1 MKRQSEIQHRPMRKQ
16 YFTTFELLRAFYTTG
31 FKHGLTTVLFPVVL
45 ILIVLIHYPATN
57 GWAVESEPSAF
68 VLEVKGAISP
78 GVSDFVRRGLD
89 KAGEAKARLV
99 ILQLDTPGGL
109 GLAMRDII
117 KDILASPVPV
127 VTYVAPSG
135 ARAASAGT
143 YILYASHVAAMAPAT
158 NLGAATPV
166 SIGSLPGMEKEDKD
180 QDETDGDGEK
190 KQKPLGDIMKQKMVN
205 DAEAYIISLAER
217 HGRNREWAAK
227 AVREAVSISAE
238 EALKLGVIDLIAE
251 NIDDLLIG
259 INRRTVVLASGSQ
272 QLSTGDL
279 HLVYMKKD
287 WRTRLLMVIGD
298 PNIAYMLMLLGIY
311 GLFFE
316 LANPGYVLP
325 GVVGGTALLLALYA
339 FQVLPV
345 NYAGLALIILGIS
358 FMVAEAF
365 SPSFGILGLGG
376 LAAFV
381 FGSVI
386 LMDEKSLQIS
396 LLLIGSTA
404 LFSFAG
410 ILWLMSKLLTMRR
423 KRVITGEEGMLDAV
437 AVVMDDFSESG
448 RVWVFGESW
457 QASSTTPLKKGE
469 NVRVLAQ
476 EGLHLTV
483 EPLQEVE

>member
-1 MKRQSEIQHRPMRKQ
+1 MMRHHFTIVNFLRPLSMTSCKSV
-16 YFTTFELLRAFYTTG
+16 FRAVFFST
-31 FKHGLTTVLFPVVL
+31 LFSI
-45 ILIVLIHYPATN
+45 ILSAHYPVTAEEVTEN
-57 GWAVESEPSAF
+57 GPPAF
-68 VLEVKGAISP
+68 ILEIRGAIGP

-89 KAGEAKARLV
+89 QAREARSPLFV
-99 ILQLDTPGGL
+99 LQLDTPGGL
-109 GLAMRDII
+109 DLAMREII

-127 VTYVAPSG
+127 VSYVAPEG

-166 SIGSLPGMEKEDKD
+166 SIGSLPSMDKEDKP
-180 QDETDGDGEK
+180 QDATEEK
-190 KQKPLGDIMKQKMVN
+190 QEQKTLGDTLKQKMVN

-238 EALKLGVIDLIAE
+238 EALRLGVIDLMADSVE
-251 NIDDLLIG
+251 DLLVQLNG
-259 INRRTVVLASGSQ
+259 REVMMSSGP
-272 QLSTGDL
+272 QLLQTDNIRL
-279 HLVYMKKD
+279 IPIEKD
-287 WRTRLLMVIGD
+287 WRTRLLIVIGD

-339 FQVLPV
+339 FQILPI
-345 NYAGLALIILGIS
+345 NYAGLALIVLGIF

-365 SPSFGILGLGG
+365 APSFGALGLGG

-386 LMDEKSLQIS
+386 LMDEKGLQIS
-396 LLLIGSTA
+396 LSLIGTTG
-404 LFSFAG
+404 LFSFVC
-410 ILWLMSKLLTMRR
+410 ILWMVTRLLSLRR
-423 KRVITGEEGMLDAV
+423 RRVITGEELMLDSV
-437 AVVMDDFSESG
+437 GVVIDDFTVNG
-448 RVWVFGESW
+448 RVWILGESW
-457 QASSTTPLKKGE
+457 QASTTIPLKKGDK
-469 NVRVLAQ
+469 VKILSQ
-476 EGLHLTV
+476 DGLHLSV
-483 EPLQEVE
+483 KPLQEEE

>member
-1 MKRQSEIQHRPMRKQ
+1 MMSHHSSTSFSHTLFAVFFPA
-16 YFTTFELLRAFYTTG
+16 LLITIT
-31 FKHGLTTVLFPVVL
+31 LLS
-45 ILIVLIHYPATN
+45 HYPVTS
-57 GWAVESEPSAF
+57 GWAAESESSAF
-68 VLEVKGAISP
+68 ILEVQGAIGP
-78 GVSDFVRRGLD
+78 GVSDFVRRGLE
-89 KAGEAKARLV
+89 KAGKARAQIF

-109 GLAMRDII
+109 DLAMREII

-166 SIGSLPGMEKEDKD
+166 TIGSLPGMGKENK
-180 QDETDGDGEK
+180 DGDDREGRKEEK
-190 KQKPLGDIMKQKMVN
+190 SQGDTLKQKMVN
-205 DAEAYIISLAER
+205 DAEAYLISLAEK

-238 EALKLGVIDLIAE
+238 EALRLGVIDLMAE
-251 NIDDLLIG
+251 NVEDLMAQLNG
-259 INRRTVVLASGSQ
+259 REVVLESGRQVLDTSN
-272 QLSTGDL
+272 LRL
-279 HLVYMKKD
+279 IHVEKD

-298 PNIAYMLMLLGIY
+298 PNIAYVLMLLGFY

-316 LANPGYVLP
+316 LANPGYILP

-345 NYAGLALIILGIS
+345 NYAGLALIILGLS
-358 FMVAEAF
+358 FMVGEAF
-365 SPSFGILGLGG
+365 TPSFGVLGIGG

-396 LLLIGSTA
+396 LLLIGSIA
-404 LFSFAG
+404 MSSFVC
-410 ILWLMSKLLTMRR
+410 ILWLMGKLLTMRS
-423 KRVITGEEGMLDAV
+423 KRVTTGEERMLDAV
-437 AVVMDDFSESG
+437 GVVIDDFTENG
-448 RVWVFGESW
+448 RVWVLGESW
-457 QASSTTPLKKGE
+457 QASSATPMEKGE
-469 NVRVLAQ
+469 KVRILAQ
-476 EGLHLTV
+476 EGLQLSV
-483 EPLQEVE
+483 EPLEEVE